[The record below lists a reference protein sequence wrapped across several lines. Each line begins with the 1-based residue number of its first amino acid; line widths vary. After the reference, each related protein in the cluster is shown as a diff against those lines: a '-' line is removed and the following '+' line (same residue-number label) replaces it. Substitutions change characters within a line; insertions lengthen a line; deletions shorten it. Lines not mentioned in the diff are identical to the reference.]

1 MNGIL
6 FAALI
11 LASAGSSG
19 ELGLPHEAAHEPPRI
34 RDGGFRLS
42 AGLGGGGFGLV
53 GATRLLVVLPGTAW
67 RVGVQGTAMHE
78 INLSKYPNENVGSF
92 HVLAARELVPTGP
105 NSVLVFGGL
114 GMASLER
121 RGQFLETVE
130 SESFGSPDDSH
141 YESIEDDR
149 PTALLGIDLGASLRR
164 ILGVSLQ
171 IGAELGAANAGFM
184 LVQADIGAW

>member
-1 MNGIL
+1 MNGIF
-6 FAALI
+6 FAALF

-19 ELGLPHEAAHEPPRI
+19 ELGFPHEAAQEPPRI

-42 AGLGGGGFGLV
+42 AGLGGGGFGVV

-67 RVGVQGTAMHE
+67 RVGVQGTGMSE
-78 INLSKYPNENVGSF
+78 INLSKHPNENVGSF
-92 HVLAARELVPTGP
+92 HVVAARELVPTGP
-105 NSVLVFGGL
+105 NSVLIFGGL

-121 RGQFLETVE
+121 RGRFVQSVG
-130 SESFGSPDDSH
+130 SESFGSSDDAY

-149 PTALLGIDLGASLRR
+149 PSALLGIDLGASLRR

-184 LVQADIGAW
+184 LVQADLGAW